1 MTDINNINFQK
12 NTNFIGNQNSVHRSG
27 GIGQILY
34 GLFSD
39 KNKGVNGEIDEAV
52 FQGSTGDCWLLSG
65 VLSLSYTQEG
75 KQAIKEAIKQ
85 DENGNYQ
92 VTFKG
97 IDKTY
102 TVSQEELKNKN
113 VSTIFGGLGK
123 KSEYSTGDDD
133 MLLLELAVEKAKSDK
148 DIELPTEN
156 GLNGS
161 SAYYL
166 YQLFSGTTDYA
177 HNEKESD
184 VKDLLDYYQENK
196 ENASATLGV
205 INGFSSLEGN
215 HAYAVKDYDGEKIT
229 LVNPWNSSRDTTLS
243 NKALMDNLGK
253 YDISVI
259 DYDS

>member
-75 KQAIKEAIKQ
+75 KQAIKDAIKQ

-97 IDKTY
+97 IDKTFHK
-102 TVSQEELKNKN
+102 KN
-113 VSTIFGGLGK
+113 L
-123 KSEYSTGDDD
+123 
-133 MLLLELAVEKAKSDK
+133 KAKM
-148 DIELPTEN
+148 
-156 GLNGS
+156 
-161 SAYYL
+161 
-166 YQLFSGTTDYA
+166 YQLY
-177 HNEKESD
+177 
-184 VKDLLDYYQENK
+184 
-196 ENASATLGV
+196 SAGLAKKAN
-205 INGFSSLEGN
+205 ILRAMMICFF
-215 HAYAVKDYDGEKIT
+215 
-229 LVNPWNSSRDTTLS
+229 WNWRL
-243 NKALMDNLGK
+243 KKQNLIK
-253 YDISVI
+253 MWNFRQKTA
-259 DYDS
+259 